1 MQRVLVTGAAGAI
14 GRPVVEELERRGH
27 AVRGF
32 DLVPTPGLLDAHVG
46 DLADRAAVERAMDGI
61 TAVVHL
67 GAYPNPAPIET
78 LVGPN
83 LLGVEHV
90 LEAARKQAVGR
101 VLLASTVQVFGPTD
115 PGRMMSCE
123 ERVPLNL
130 YALSKL
136 WAEELGA
143 MYARVHGMSVVA
155 ARIGWMVRDE
165 PEATLMRERGWF
177 HAYLS
182 RGDVARFCAMV
193 VEAETLPFAVVAVV
207 GPEGA
212 ARFDLEPARRLV
224 GWEPRDVFPAGL
236 PFPFTR

>member
-1 MQRVLVTGAAGAI
+1 MQRVLVTGSAGAV
-14 GRPVVEELERRGH
+14 GRPVVEELARRGH
-27 AVRGF
+27 DVRGF
-32 DLVPTPGLLDAHVG
+32 DLVPTPGLADAHVG
-46 DLADRAAVERAMDGI
+46 DLADRSAVDRATQGV

-67 GAYPNPAPIET
+67 GAYPNPAPTET

-90 LEAARKQAVGR
+90 LEAARRHAVRR

-115 PGRMMSCE
+115 QGRQRSCAERAPG
-123 ERVPLNL
+123 NL

-143 MYARVHGMSVVA
+143 MYARVHGMSIVA
-155 ARIGWMVRDE
+155 ARIGWMVRNE
-165 PEATLMRERGWF
+165 AEATLMRERGWF

-182 RGDVARFCAMV
+182 RGDVARFCAMA
-193 VEAETLPFAVVAVV
+193 VEAEHVPFRVVAVV

-212 ARFDLEPARRLV
+212 SLFDLEPARRLL
-224 GWEPRDVFPAGL
+224 GWEPHDTFPAGL
-236 PFPFTR
+236 PFAFQR